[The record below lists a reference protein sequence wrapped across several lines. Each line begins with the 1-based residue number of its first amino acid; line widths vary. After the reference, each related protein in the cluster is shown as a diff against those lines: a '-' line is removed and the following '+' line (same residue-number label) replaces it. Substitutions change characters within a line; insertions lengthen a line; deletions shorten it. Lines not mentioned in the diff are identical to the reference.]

1 MIPFRHAES
10 TVTMTLA
17 RHMDVL
23 RAVCVCAW
31 TCTFVFVSYCS
42 LCAMFVCLS
51 TAYTILQVTYV
62 STVARLSDSC
72 VYRTYQPRELQSRRF
87 SLDFLHDSVSHPAV
101 CSFSVLSIYPPP
113 KAPWSSKYQETSCGH
128 QLINSKTNGFHLMS
142 QYRLVHILLNS

>member
-1 MIPFRHAES
+1 MLNQLWQWHSQDLWTFS
-10 TVTMTLA
+10 GQC
-17 RHMDVL
+17 
-23 RAVCVCAW
+23 VCVHEH
-31 TCTFVFVSYCS
+31 VLLY
-42 LCAMFVCLS
+42 LCPIAAYVLCLCVCLS

-142 QYRLVHILLNS
+142 QYRLVHILLNT